1 VASIPSRFRGRARR
15 DAAAFY
21 LSELARGIL
30 AGEFGVLVG
39 NETVPVQPTDFLLL
53 EIAVTRK
60 SRANHVSVRIQWP
73 RRSLDRAAAG
83 QPGKPG
89 PADRSPSRSH
99 LEFTP
104 LSSGR
109 NLAARDSYPDAKH
122 E

>member
-39 NETVPVQPTDFLLL
+39 DATVPVRPTDFLLL
-53 EIAVTRK
+53 EIAVTQK
-60 SRANHVSVRIQWP
+60 ARANHVSVRIQWP
-73 RRSLDRAAAG
+73 RRSMDRAAAG
-83 QPGKPG
+83 QPRG
-89 PADRSPSRSH
+89 PALPDRSRSRSH

-109 NLAARDSYPDAKH
+109 NLAAPDSYRDAKH
-122 E
+122 G

>member
-73 RRSLDRAAAG
+73 RRSLDRAAANR
-83 QPGKPG
+83 PRRAALP
-89 PADRSPSRSH
+89 DRSCAPGHS
-99 LEFTP
+99 EFTR
-104 LSSGR
+104 LSSER
-109 NLAARDSYPDAKH
+109 NLAPLDSYPDAKH
-122 E
+122 G

>member
-39 NETVPVQPTDFLLL
+39 DATVPVKPTDFLLL
-53 EIAVTRK
+53 EIAVTQK
-60 SRANHVSVRIQWP
+60 ARANHVSVRIQWP
-73 RRSLDRAAAG
+73 RRSMDRAG
-83 QPGKPG
+83 QARG
-89 PADRSPSRSH
+89 PALPDPPRSGSH

-109 NLAARDSYPDAKH
+109 NLAARDSYRDAKH
-122 E
+122 G